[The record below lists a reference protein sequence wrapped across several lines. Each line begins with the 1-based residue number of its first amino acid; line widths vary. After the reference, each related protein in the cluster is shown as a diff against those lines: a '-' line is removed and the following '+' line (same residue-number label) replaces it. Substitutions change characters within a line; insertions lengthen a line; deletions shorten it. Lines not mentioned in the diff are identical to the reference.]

1 METAPSSSSEE
12 SFSSSSS
19 SEEDDEDEE
28 GIDEE
33 EGEDED
39 GFCLFLWR
47 KLDSWRRIRA
57 SSMSDLLRVL
67 CLVRLASSSSS
78 SCLVLK
84 WEFRV

>member
-12 SFSSSSS
+12 DEVEDEDALSS
-19 SEEDDEDEE
+19 DDEDEE
-28 GIDEE
+28 GIEG

-47 KLDSWRRIRA
+47 KSDSWRRIRA

-67 CLVRLASSSSS
+67 GLGRLGSSSSS
-78 SCLVLK
+78 SRLVLK